1 MSKVLITDPLSEQGL
16 NILKEAAEVIYEP
29 GMSPDKIKE
38 VIGDCDAM
46 LVRSGTTVTED
57 ILESTTSKMKII
69 GRAGVGVDNIHVETA
84 TKKGILVVNSPD
96 GNTTAAAEH
105 TVSMM
110 MSLTRNIP
118 KAHQSMFAG
127 KWDRKSFT
135 GIELRGKTL
144 GIVGLGKIGSKVAEM
159 SKAIGMKLIAFD
171 PYASQAHAD
180 SLGVTLYSDI
190 NEIWKN
196 SDFITLHIPKTP
208 QTANLVNKDTINLMK
223 DGVRIIN
230 CARGGVID
238 ESDLAECIVSGK
250 VAGAALDVFDQEPI
264 NQDNP
269 LLKLQD
275 KVILTPHLGAATEEA
290 QINVAVDV
298 AQQIKTVLNGG
309 FATSAVNLRGLHT
322 STLTGFTQYMQLA
335 YILGRFLAEFSG
347 VIKTK
352 EFKLQASGKLTDE
365 DLSPLVLSS
374 LSGFLSAST
383 DGVSLVNAKMYAE
396 DRKIQVTETKL
407 TNSSADEITV
417 KIKTEDGQELKVSG
431 MLHENK
437 DCIITGLQEHRFFL
451 QPYEHML
458 VTCHQDKA
466 GAIANITKVLG
477 DNNIN
482 ISGLIVRRAEIGKDA
497 LLICGIDEKLD
508 NNILEKINNIEEI
521 DKSVYMSV

>member
-1 MSKVLITDPLSEQGL
+1 MPKVLVTDPLSELGL

-38 VIGDCDAM
+38 VIGDCDGM

-57 ILESTTSKMKII
+57 ILNSTTSKMKII
-69 GRAGVGVDNIHVETA
+69 GRAGVGVDNINVDIA
-84 TKKGILVVNSPD
+84 TKKGIIVVNSPD

-118 KAHQSMFAG
+118 KAHESMFTG

-135 GIELRGKTL
+135 GVELRGKTL
-144 GIVGLGKIGSKVAEM
+144 GIIGLGKIGSKVAQTA
-159 SKAIGMKLIAFD
+159 KAIGMKLIAYD
-171 PYASQAHAD
+171 PFASQAHAE
-180 SLGVTLYSDI
+180 SLKATLYEDI
-190 NEIWKN
+190 NEIWKQ

-208 QTANLVNKDTINLMK
+208 QTANLVNTETISLMK

-230 CARGGVID
+230 CARGGVIN
-238 ESDLAECIVSGK
+238 EADLAEALKSGK

-269 LLKLQD
+269 LLKLKD

-298 AQQIKTVLNGG
+298 AEQIKTVLNGG
-309 FATSAVNLRGLHT
+309 FATSAVNLRGLHH
-322 STLTGFTQYMQLA
+322 SKITGFTHYMQLA
-335 YILGRFLAEFSG
+335 YILGRFLAEFG
-347 VIKTK
+347 GIVKTNSFQV
-352 EFKLQASGKLTDE
+352 EASGKLTEE

-383 DGVSLVNAKMYAE
+383 DGVSLVNAKLYAE
-396 DRKIQVTETKL
+396 DRKIQVSESKL
-407 TNSSADEITV
+407 QNTSADEIIV
-417 KIKTEDGQELKVSG
+417 KIKTEDGQEMKVSG
-431 MLHENK
+431 TLHEDK
-437 DCIITGLQEHRFFL
+437 KCIITGLQQHRFFL

-458 VTCHQDKA
+458 ITCHQDKA
-466 GAIANITKVLG
+466 GAIAKITKVLG

-482 ISGLIVRRAEIGKDA
+482 ISGLIVRRQEVGKDA
-497 LLICGIDEKLD
+497 LLICGIDEKLN
-508 NNILEKINNIEEI
+508 NNILAELNNIDEI
-521 DKSVYMSV
+521 DKSIYMSV